1 MLKGRKSS
9 FLDKLWRTSLK
20 LPATPQT
27 SLKRSVSREVM
38 IMRIMMIFVFKQ
50 FGSHSPS
57 RCLETIQSY
66 SLQPTMRITQVR
78 RGGEEGAGE
87 VGKRRGRS
95 RLTSHITSKKD
106 HSDLD
111 LNNFILLQKERQ
123 KQIHI
128 CDLITSYQYQVTH
141 TAKLALRWSG
151 ARAGAGR
158 GLAIRLQP
166 ALERNAPTRWN
177 QTVFSYCA
185 QIILFNASSSTG
197 GRRVDWCSEKR
208 SWFPPCLLPAPTWL

>member
-1 MLKGRKSS
+1 
-9 FLDKLWRTSLK
+9 
-20 LPATPQT
+20 
-27 SLKRSVSREVM
+27 
-38 IMRIMMIFVFKQ
+38 
-50 FGSHSPS
+50 
-57 RCLETIQSY
+57 
-66 SLQPTMRITQVR
+66 MRITQVR

-177 QTVFSYCA
+177 QTVFRIAPKLFFLMAHPPQVADELIDAVKKGLGSRLACSLPLPDYSAGEVNIYVERLCNVQNTCFLHVPV
-185 QIILFNASSSTG
+185 QILLVIHVACCTWASTCELCI
-197 GRRVDWCSEKR
+197 VC
-208 SWFPPCLLPAPTWL
+208 CVYYMC